1 MGRVAVQLTNFT
13 GGELSPRLDG
23 RNDLTKYNSGCKTLE
38 NMIVYPHGSASRR
51 SGTQFVGEVKDSTKK
66 TRLISFEFSTVQTYV
81 LEFGNQYIRFYK
93 DNGQILSGGSA
104 YEISSPYLEAELFDI
119 KFAQSADTMYIC
131 HPNHQPRKLTRT
143 GHTNWTL
150 INDVIINGP
159 FMDHNVET
167 TTANPSSKTVGSTST
182 VTFSAVTG
190 INSNQGFLSTDVG
203 RLLHIKDG
211 HIKITSVTSTTVV
224 VGTVIVDLNIVNT
237 TTTDFALGSFS
248 DTSGYPSCVT
258 FFEQRLVFAGTT
270 VQPQTLFFSRSADY
284 ENFDDKYHETVAD
297 DDAIVYT
304 IASNQVNAIR
314 FMTATRTLIIGTA
327 GGEFAVNGAG
337 VGEAITPTNIL
348 INKQSNHG
356 AANVDGIAVGNATL
370 FLQRAKRK
378 IRELAFNF
386 DVDGY
391 TAPDL
396 TILAEHI
403 TESGI
408 TQMAYQEEPNSIIW
422 CVRADGQLLG
432 FTYQREQ
439 QVTAWHRHI
448 IGGAFGTGNAVVESV
463 EVLPTD
469 DSEYQV
475 WVIVKRTINGA
486 TKRYVEY
493 LHDLNFD
500 ETDDT
505 SFNYLDSQLA
515 YDGSATT
522 TISGLSH
529 LEGQEVGILADGST
543 HPNKTVS
550 SGGITLDRSATKVKV
565 GLPYV
570 SLLQTMRIDA
580 GADNGTSQSKT
591 KRIYEIT
598 ARLYESIGIEIGPD
612 LDNMERIP
620 FRSSANAMNSG
631 VNVFTGDKDIEFR
644 GNYETDGFIVVR
656 QTQPLPLTILS
667 LYPKLQTNDG

>member
-1 MGRVAVQLTNFT
+1 MARVAVQLTNFT

-51 SGTQFVGEVKDSTKK
+51 SGTQFVSEVKDSSKK
-66 TRLISFEFSTVQTYV
+66 TRLISFEFSTVQTYI

-119 KFAQSADTMYIC
+119 KFAQSADTMYLC
-131 HPNHQPRKLTRT
+131 HPNHHPRKLTRT
-143 GHTNWTL
+143 GHTNWLLT
-150 INDVIINGP
+150 NDVIINGP
-159 FMDHNVET
+159 FMDHNIET
-167 TTANPSSKTVGSTST
+167 TTLTPSHKSVGQTTT
-182 VTFSAVTG
+182 VTASAVTG
-190 INSNQGFLSTDVG
+190 INVNQGFLSTDVG

-211 HIKITSVTSTTVV
+211 HLKITSVTSTTVV
-224 VGTVIVDLNIVNT
+224 VGTVIVDLNET
-237 TTTDFALGSFS
+237 GSTTDFALGSFS
-248 DTSGYPSCVT
+248 DTTGYPACVT

-270 VQPQTLFFSRSADY
+270 AQPQTIFFSRSADY
-284 ENFDDKYHETVAD
+284 ENFDDQYHETVAD

-314 FMTATRTLIIGTA
+314 FLTATRTLIIGTA

-391 TAPDL
+391 VAPDL
-396 TILAEHI
+396 TILSEHI

-422 CVRADGQLLG
+422 CVRTDGQLLG

-448 IGGAFGTGNAVVESV
+448 IGGEFGSGNAVVESV

-475 WVIVKRTINGA
+475 WVIVKRTIDGA

-529 LEGQEVGILADGST
+529 LEGQEVSILADGST
-543 HPNKTVS
+543 HPNKTVA

-580 GADNGTSQSKT
+580 GSQNGTSQSKT

-598 ARLYESIGIEIGPD
+598 ARIYESIGIEIGPD

-620 FRSSANAMNSG
+620 FRSSANNMDSG

>member
-1 MGRVAVQLTNFT
+1 MARVAVELTNFT

-23 RNDLTKYNSGCKTLE
+23 RNDIAKYNSGCKTLE

-51 SGTQFVGEVKDSTKK
+51 SGTQFVAEVKDSTKK
-66 TRLISFEFSTVQTYV
+66 TRLISFEFSTVQTYI
-81 LEFGNQYIRFYK
+81 LEFGDQYIRFYK
-93 DNGQILSGGSA
+93 DNGVILDGGSP

-131 HPNHQPRKLTRT
+131 HPNHNPRKLTRT

-150 INDVIINGP
+150 TNEVIINGP

-167 TTANPSSKTVGSTST
+167 TTLTPSHKTVGATST
-182 VTFSAVTG
+182 VTASAVTG

-211 HIKITSVTSTTVV
+211 HLKITSVTSTTVV
-224 VGTVIVDLNIVNT
+224 VGTVIVDLGIT
-237 TTTDFALGSFS
+237 TPITDFALGSFS
-248 DTSGYPSCVT
+248 DTTGYPACVT

-270 VQPQTLFFSRSADY
+270 AQPQTLFFSRSADY
-284 ENFDDKYHETVAD
+284 ENFDDQYHETVAD

-314 FMTATRTLIIGTA
+314 FLTATRTLIIGTA

-378 IRELAFNF
+378 IRELAYNF

-391 TAPDL
+391 VAPDL
-396 TILAEHI
+396 TILAEHV

-408 TQMAYQEEPNSIIW
+408 IQMAYQEEPNSIVW

-448 IGGAFGTGNAVVESV
+448 FGGSFGSGNAVCESV

-469 DSEYQV
+469 NSEYQV

-493 LHDLNFD
+493 LHNQDFD

-522 TISGLSH
+522 TISGLDH
-529 LEGQEVGILADGST
+529 LEGEEVSILADGAT

-550 SGGITLDRSATKVKV
+550 SGTITLDRSSTKVKV

-580 GADNGTSQSKT
+580 GSQNGTSQSKT

-620 FRSSANAMNSG
+620 FRSSANLMDSG

-644 GNYETDGFIVVR
+644 GNYETDGFIFVR
-656 QTQPLPLTILS
+656 QNQPLPLTVLS
-667 LYPKLQTNDG
+667 LYPRLVTNDG